1 MVPVSQW
8 FSKENHPTVGTR
20 NRCVPVRNF
29 RALTKRVMRGQ
40 EILDLIHGMVELTRN
55 YVKQVGRS
63 RVEDDAIPSDFRP
76 AADGPVLFPSLLH
89 FAARRRSARS
99 SGRAGDFC
107 GLRGRLSLARSSV
120 GPPVAARRGIADGGP
135 RSERPLAM
143 SGRTDGGTERWT
155 DGGGCDVAHGDG
167 TTSLTAKKKSANI

>member
-1 MVPVSQW
+1 
-8 FSKENHPTVGTR
+8 
-20 NRCVPVRNF
+20 
-29 RALTKRVMRGQ
+29 MRRE
-40 EILDLIHGMVELTRN
+40 EILDLVHAMVELTRN

-63 RVEDDAIPSDFRP
+63 RVEEDDDAIPSDFRP

-107 GLRGRLSLARSSV
+107 GLRGRLSLLCW
-120 GPPVAARRGIADGGP
+120 AACCGAAGDRRR
-135 RSERPLAM
+135 RSEEREAV
-143 SGRTDGGTERWT
+143 GDVGTDGRRDGET

>member
-8 FSKENHPTVGTR
+8 FSKENHLTVGTR

-29 RALTKRVMRGQ
+29 RALTKRVMRGE

-55 YVKQVGRS
+55 YVKQVGGS
-63 RVEDDAIPSDFRP
+63 RVEEDDAIPSDFRP
-76 AADGPVLFPSLLH
+76 AADGPVLLPSLLH

-107 GLRGRLSLARSSV
+107 GLRGRPLARSPV
-120 GPPVAARRGIADGGP
+120 GGAACCGAAGIADGGP

-143 SGRTDGGTERWT
+143 SGRTDGRTERRTTEADATLLMGTELR
-155 DGGGCDVAHGDG
+155 H
-167 TTSLTAKKKSANI
+167 

>member
-1 MVPVSQW
+1 
-8 FSKENHPTVGTR
+8 
-20 NRCVPVRNF
+20 
-29 RALTKRVMRGQ
+29 MRGE

-63 RVEDDAIPSDFRP
+63 RVEEEDDAIPSDFRP

-107 GLRGRLSLARSSV
+107 GLRGRPLARSPV
-120 GPPVAARRGIADGGP
+120 GGAACCGAAGDRRR
-135 RSERPLAM
+135 RSEEREAVGDVGTD
-143 SGRTDGGTERWT
+143 GRTDGETD